1 MQAVAAE
8 GVAWS
13 VRRSRM
19 TVSLEKTAEPTE
31 TSFGMWTWVG
41 PGNRVLDGG
50 PGPDT

>member
-1 MQAVAAE
+1 MQAVAAD

-13 VRRSRM
+13 VGQSRM

-41 PGNRVLDGG
+41 PGNRVLDR
-50 PGPDT
+50 GPDPHT